1 MVACIPE
8 LDVVVVRL
16 GRMPSDLRP
25 ATEQWFFDVVDA
37 LR

>member
-1 MVACIPE
+1 VPA

-16 GRMPSDLRP
+16 GSLPSDRRP
-25 ATEQWFFDVVDA
+25 ATEQWFFDVLDA